1 MAALVLLG
9 AIVAAQTSI
18 PSQNVLESLANWHQG
33 QVEEELVRMVRLTR
47 PEVIISWM
55 PGFFVGENYGAL

>member
-1 MAALVLLG
+1 LLG
-9 AIVAAQTSI
+9 AAVAAQTPT

-55 PGFFVGENYGAL
+55 PGIFVGENHGAL